1 MAKRWKVAAAVT
13 ALLSVSQW
21 AWGFAIP
28 QPEAEKVA
36 TKVAFIELNAQS
48 GDAEAEYLLGLMY
61 LSGRYVQQDA
71 GKGLEWVEKAAS
83 ANHVK
88 AMQTLAD
95 LYYDGKV
102 VPRNLARAV
111 TWYQALAQAGQPH
124 AYFRL
129 GLIFGAG
136 GDGIAR
142 NCGQAVEHF
151 NHAGDQVSLGNVAW
165 ILATCPEGQYR
176 DGARAVELSLALL
189 QKDQHDPSVLDNLAA
204 AYAETGDFAAAV
216 STQQK
221 AIDALRQRPEV
232 ADIAEF
238 QQRLQFYLQK
248 RAYRE
253 VIPLL

>member
-1 MAKRWKVAAAVT
+1 MTKRWKRIVAVS

-21 AWGFAIP
+21 GWAFSVP

-36 TKVAFIELNAQS
+36 TKVAFIELNAQQ
-48 GDAEAEYLLGLMY
+48 GDVEAEYLLGLMY
-61 LSGRYVQQDA
+61 LSGRYVEQDPQI
-71 GKGLEWVEKAAS
+71 GLEWMKKAA
-83 ANHVK
+83 ANNQVK
-88 AMQTLAD
+88 AIQTLAD

-102 VPRNLARAV
+102 IPRDLTQAV
-111 TWYQALAQAGQPH
+111 HWYQELAKQDQPY

-136 GDGIAR
+136 GDGVAR
-142 NCGQAVEHF
+142 NCGQAVDHF
-151 NHAGDQVSLGNVAW
+151 NSAGDQVSLGNVAW
-165 ILATCPEGQYR
+165 LLATCPESEYR
-176 DGARAVELSLALL
+176 DGKRAVELSLELL
-189 QKDQHDPSVLDNLAA
+189 KQDELDPSILDNLAA

-221 AIDALRQRPEV
+221 AIDALKQRPEV

-238 QQRLQFYLQK
+238 QNRLKIYLRKQ
-248 RAYRE
+248 AYRE

>member
-1 MAKRWKVAAAVT
+1 MTKRWTFAVAVT
-13 ALLSVSQW
+13 ALLSVSQGAW
-21 AWGFAIP
+21 AFSVP
-28 QPEAEKVA
+28 QPDAEKVA

-61 LSGRYVQQDA
+61 LSGRYVDQQA
-71 GKGLEWVEKAAS
+71 EVGLEWLQRAAS
-83 ANHVK
+83 NQHVK
-88 AMQTLAD
+88 AIQTLAD

-102 VPRNLARAV
+102 VPRDLEQSV
-111 TWYQALAQAGQPH
+111 HWYQELAQTGQPY

-136 GDGIAR
+136 GDGIQR

-151 NHAGDQVSLGNVAW
+151 NSAGDQVSLGNVAW
-165 ILATCPEGQYR
+165 ILATCPEGEYR
-176 DGARAVELSLALL
+176 DGTRAVELSLELL
-189 QKDQHDPSVLDNLAA
+189 KHDEQDPSILDNLAA

-232 ADIAEF
+232 ADISEF
-238 QQRLQFYLQK
+238 QQRLQIYLQK